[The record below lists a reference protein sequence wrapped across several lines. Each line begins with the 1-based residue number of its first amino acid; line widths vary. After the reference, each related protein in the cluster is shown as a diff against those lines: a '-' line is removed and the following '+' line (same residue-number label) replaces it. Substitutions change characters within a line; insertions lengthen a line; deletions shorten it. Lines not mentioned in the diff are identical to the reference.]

1 MTLLDEAAAD
11 LAAILADTVGGFS
24 VPITLISP
32 DGDETELVGLATD
45 IGLTIDPD
53 TGQAV
58 IGRKASIALSI
69 KALEEAELEQP
80 RGVAGKMAKPWLAR
94 FTLSTGSE
102 QTFKIA
108 SVMPDKLGCLVCFL
122 EAYETAD
129 S

>member
-24 VPITLISP
+24 IPITLTDP
-32 DGDETELVGLATD
+32 DGEETELVGLATD
-45 IGLTIDPD
+45 IGLSIDPD

-58 IGRKASIALSI
+58 VGRKASIALSI
-69 KALEEAELEQP
+69 QALEEAELEQP
-80 RGVAGKMAKPWLAR
+80 RGVASKTAKPWLAT
-94 FTLSTGSE
+94 FTLATGAE
-102 QTFKIA
+102 QTFKIS

-122 EAYETAD
+122 EIYQPAD

>member
-24 VPITLISP
+24 IPITLTDP
-32 DGDETELVGLATD
+32 DGEETELVGLATD
-45 IGLTIDPD
+45 IHLTIDPD

-58 IGRKASIALSI
+58 VGRKASIALSLI
-69 KALEEAELEQP
+69 ELEAAGLEQP
-80 RGVAGKMAKPWLAR
+80 RGIAGRAVKPWLAT
-94 FTLSTGSE
+94 FTLATGAE
-102 QTFKIA
+102 QTFKIS

-122 EAYETAD
+122 EIYQPAD